1 MDVAST
7 DSVYQRK
14 RARQFSKSV
23 TGPSTYAPAEPIYV
37 TGTAIADVLADI
49 EDGIALRLR
58 SNPAP
63 K

>member
-7 DSVYQRK
+7 DSLYQGK
-14 RARQFSKSV
+14 RARQSSKSV
-23 TGPSTYAPAEPIYV
+23 TGPSTQVAVEPLYV
-37 TGTAIADVLADI
+37 AGTAIADVLADI